1 MLAGGFYR
9 ALLSKHYSGP
19 SRTVKVVYS
28 SRTGTSKAAA
38 GRLKD
43 TLESDK
49 IRVIL
54 LPIEQYS
61 YEELCEES
69 YLVLLLSTDTDG
81 TPLPGAKDFTEQ
93 LRDAVYDFRVDKNV
107 LEKCKVAVIGFGSEE
122 YPAKHYCKVAKN
134 CDDWLA
140 KLGAQRVSPLLC
152 ISDTRDVEKQV
163 SRCIDLIKK
172 AYARLDAEPTDQR
185 TADLED
191 DVESV
196 GSEESTSDTEDGDV
210 EDASG
215 ACGGNDKEMV
225 TKKHRAAL
233 TREGYRLVGSHSAVK
248 LCRWTKH
255 QVRGRGGCYKHSF
268 YGIESH
274 QCMEAT
280 ASLAC
285 ANKCVFCWRHHRNP
299 VGRSWTWA
307 QDPPEEIVNGW
318 LGNHAG
324 MVKELKGVPGVTP
337 ERFEQAKRV
346 RHCALSLVG
355 EPIIYPQINTAL
367 DLLHQNGISTF
378 MVTNGQFPE
387 AIRSLIPV
395 TQLYVSVDASNAED
409 MKAID
414 RPLFEDFWDRFID
427 SLTALKHKK
436 QRTVYRMTLVKGYN
450 ISTAAEYAEL
460 LHLGNPHFLEIK
472 AVTFCG
478 KGDGS
483 AQMTMENVPWFEE
496 VVEFAQMIIESSPWV
511 EERYEIACTHRHSC
525 TVLIAQKS
533 FKVDGVWHTWI
544 DYDKFTQLALKYSKT
559 GKPFAVEEY
568 WAPTPAWA
576 VYGAEEE
583 GFDPEM
589 KRHYRN
595 GKTPELG
602 KQIRAKQLREEQ
614 ERSSKCGDGKECCG
628 GGC

>member
-1 MLAGGFYR
+1 
-9 ALLSKHYSGP
+9 
-19 SRTVKVVYS
+19 
-28 SRTGTSKAAA
+28 
-38 GRLKD
+38 
-43 TLESDK
+43 
-49 IRVIL
+49 
-54 LPIEQYS
+54 
-61 YEELCEES
+61 
-69 YLVLLLSTDTDG
+69 
-81 TPLPGAKDFTEQ
+81 
-93 LRDAVYDFRVDKNV
+93 
-107 LEKCKVAVIGFGSEE
+107 
-122 YPAKHYCKVAKN
+122 
-134 CDDWLA
+134 
-140 KLGAQRVSPLLC
+140 
-152 ISDTRDVEKQV
+152 
-163 SRCIDLIKK
+163 
-172 AYARLDAEPTDQR
+172 
-185 TADLED
+185 
-191 DVESV
+191 
-196 GSEESTSDTEDGDV
+196 
-210 EDASG
+210 
-215 ACGGNDKEMV
+215 MV

-307 QDPPEEIVNGW
+307 QDPPEEIVDGW

-324 MVKELKGVPGVTP
+324 MIKELRGVPGVTP
-337 ERFEQAKRV
+337 ERFEQAKKV

-395 TQLYVSVDASNAED
+395 TQLYVSVDASNAKD

-496 VVEFAQMIIESSPWV
+496 VVEFAQMMIESSPWV
-511 EERYEIACTHRHSC
+511 KERYEIACTHRHSC

-544 DYDKFTQLALKYSKT
+544 DYDKFTQLALDYSKT
-559 GKPFAVEEY
+559 GKPFAVEDY

-614 ERSSKCGDGKECCG
+614 ERSSKCGEGTECCG
-628 GGC
+628 GGCREE